1 MSGTDKQAAG
11 ALFRPNPKEAM
22 MRTLMVVVALAVGMW
37 LFATLPAA
45 ADGKAEP
52 KAAGSLA
59 ERIQDLNLTD
69 EQESKIADIR
79 KEYRPKVQEAGKEL
93 ATVVKEE
100 VEKVRA
106 VLTPEQK
113 AKLEAAKEERK
124 EHREDCLAH
133 QIANLM
139 EMDLTDG
146 EMTKIGDIRKE
157 YRPKIEK
164 AMKELDGLLSD
175 DQKKAREEALKAG
188 KKRREVLQS
197 LKLTDEQKEKV
208 QGVAKELA
216 MLVRG
221 EMEEIRDVL
230 SAEQKEKVQDVKEEL
245 KERVRDRQAHR
256 IANLKDLSLTDEQ
269 KTQIGE
275 IRKEYRPKVHEAGN
289 KLRTTVREEVEAIV
303 AVIKG

>member
-1 MSGTDKQAAG
+1 
-11 ALFRPNPKEAM
+11 

-79 KEYRPKVQEAGKEL
+79 KEYRPKVEEAGKEL
-93 ATVVKEE
+93 AAVVKEE

-133 QIANLM
+133 RIANLK

-164 AMKELDGLLSD
+164 AMKELEGLLSD

-197 LKLTDEQKEKV
+197 LKLTDDQKEKV
-208 QGVAKELA
+208 QGVGKELA

-221 EMEEIRDVL
+221 EMEAIRDVL
-230 SAEQKEKVQDVKEEL
+230 SAEQKEKLQDVKEES

-256 IANLKDLSLTDEQ
+256 VANLKDLSLTDEQ
-269 KTQIGE
+269 KTQIGD

-289 KLRTTVREEVEAIV
+289 KLRTTAREEVEAIV
-303 AVIKG
+303 VIIKG